1 LHLAY
6 ASDCEFAGTLGEMTF
21 REIVELHPLPG
32 SDLRNALLRCA
43 EECLDCGASCTACA
57 DASLSESDVVELTG
71 VIRVCLDCADVCEAT
86 ARIATRQNDG
96 DAFARH
102 RRERSRY
109 ESRRRRAAAPTA
121 SRPRV
126 MFGFMQP
133 QYWPCG
139 ECGASVPVSEED
151 THECDRQRWLD
162 YQMFQHRG
170 V

>member
-1 LHLAY
+1 
-6 ASDCEFAGTLGEMTF
+6 
-21 REIVELHPLPG
+21 
-32 SDLRNALLRCA
+32 
-43 EECLDCGASCTACA
+43 
-57 DASLSESDVVELTG
+57 
-71 VIRVCLDCADVCEAT
+71 
-86 ARIATRQNDG
+86 
-96 DAFARH
+96 
-102 RRERSRY
+102 
-109 ESRRRRAAAPTA
+109 
-121 SRPRV
+121 